1 MITTTHYLAVSAI
14 LFSIGVVGVLSR
26 RNVIIIMMSIELMLN
41 GANIVFITFA
51 NQLGDMTGH
60 IFAFMVISVAA
71 GEAAVGLA
79 IVLSLFKNSETV
91 DIDQVSI
98 LKG

>member
-51 NQLGDMTGH
+51 NQLGDMAGH
-60 IFAFMVISVAA
+60 VFAFMVISVAA